1 VPYDSVIVTESSVVE
16 ESKIINETASTADV
30 RIDQRKQSQL
40 TWKSSPTMS
49 LFQLENHHQNCF
61 PR

>member
-1 VPYDSVIVTESSVVE
+1 MESSVVE

-40 TWKSSPTMS
+40 TRKSSPTMS
-49 LFQLENHHQNCF
+49 LFKLENQHQNCF
-61 PR
+61 PS